1 MVSFVLVLMERK
13 GHSDSVDD
21 VNEIDDVDSLLIWH
35 LALIRILRS
44 CQILIGIIGILL
56 SRFDKTK
63 PQVFFSDFIENW
75 WIENW
80 KFVRFH
86 SRFGQFILTHSIW
99 PISLQKKINRKY
111 RKSCYFDTSFNRFP
125 FFQFT
130 KIHWHESRHFKNR
143 FWPIWY

>member
-21 VNEIDDVDSLLIWH
+21 VNEIDDVDGSLLIWH
-35 LALIRILRS
+35 LALIRSPEVADIRILRS

-75 WIENW
+75 
-80 KFVRFH
+80 
-86 SRFGQFILTHSIW
+86 
-99 PISLQKKINRKY
+99 
-111 RKSCYFDTSFNRFP
+111 
-125 FFQFT
+125 
-130 KIHWHESRHFKNR
+130 
-143 FWPIWY
+143 